1 VANPFVPFFVAR
13 LQQVLWVLTLTLT
26 AFRYCELRSY
36 HHIQV
41 IKGDFSEFLDIVA
54 IGALWDTLLVGQS
67 DRSLA
72 LNKWCLHFA
81 AKILHFKLSSN
92 AINY

>member
-1 VANPFVPFFVAR
+1 MANPFVPVLVAR
-13 LQQVLWVLTLTLT
+13 LQKVLRVLALTLT
-26 AFRYCELRSY
+26 AFRNCVLRRY

-41 IKGDFSEFLDIVA
+41 IKSDFSEFLDIVA

-72 LNKWCLHFA
+72 LHKWCLHFA